1 MTALP
6 AARYSNIL
14 DGMNVRE
21 QRHVPQR
28 DQADVRRGQQCGDL
42 PVRHPGQQGHVP
54 QAQVADAPLQPGLVG
69 ALADEREVHG
79 VRGQPGRG
87 LGDSGQP
94 LGDAVRAEVEH
105 QAVTRAGAQAGAHRG
120 IGRP

>member
-28 DQADVRRGQQCGDL
+28 DQAHVRGGQQRGDL

-54 QAQVADAPLQPGLVG
+54 QAQVADPAFQPGLVG
-69 ALADEREVHG
+69 ALADEREADRVA
-79 VRGQPGRG
+79 RP
-87 LGDSGQP
+87 
-94 LGDAVRAEVEH
+94 
-105 QAVTRAGAQAGAHRG
+105 AGPR
-120 IGRP
+120 RR